1 MQVIH
6 NIFSGMFFAR
16 MVKNIFAEPYRT
28 ITINHKKY
36 ICHMKKIKENIKA
49 LDRS

>member
-16 MVKNIFAEPYRT
+16 MVKNIFAEHIELLP
-28 ITINHKKY
+28 
-36 ICHMKKIKENIKA
+36 
-49 LDRS
+49 